1 MKTKSI
7 YFALTAIIAGFVY
20 RLTLCPTV
28 EFIDSGELALAC
40 KNLGIAHPTGYPL
53 YTLLGRLAS
62 FFPGSLIIDVNMMS
76 LIFTALGAG
85 FLFLLISELSEGI
98 KELSYISRNFVA
110 AMVASMAAFSP
121 IWWAQGVTNEVY
133 SLNLMLIPC
142 SLWLL
147 FYGIRKSEFR
157 FLSISL
163 YLLGLCL
170 ANHLS
175 AIYLVPGYIYLLFSF
190 YRKQKLAKYS
200 LLWMTGVFIFPISL
214 YLFLPIRASFKPFLN
229 WGGVNDLYFLYK
241 HISGWQYRVW
251 MFDKPFAIFDFSGK
265 VLPAVKLIWH
275 QFGWPG
281 TIFLGAGIIS
291 AAFKNRKLALFIGIT
306 ALLNLIYVLN
316 YEIGDIESYY
326 LPLILVSSILIALGF
341 ITAYNLI
348 VPRKYADSL
357 ISNRFWYL
365 IFILPVIN
373 LAGNFQDS
381 DCSRKTFARQGVIDI
396 ANSMPNGGVGLME
409 NWDFVSPWL
418 YMHFEENYR
427 SDVILLD
434 KELMRRSWYID
445 FIKRKF
451 PDIFNRSKAEF
462 EEFLRQ
468 VEPFE
473 RNRPFNPQVI
483 DRAYYGMLLAVIGNE
498 SQARPVYTN
507 IITDRNLLLRYPI
520 VPEGVLF
527 RFASQNDYQAFPRYQ
542 FNEVVWG
549 DSKVKRDKRVAYI
562 LSFYER
568 AFDARC
574 RYEMQFGHAEDSAY
588 YGDLR
593 SRVDRIIGEI
603 DFKL

>member
-7 YFALTAIIAGFVY
+7 YFALTAIIAGFIY

-28 EFIDSGELALAC
+28 EFIDSGELAMAC

-53 YTLLGRLAS
+53 YTMLGRLAS

-85 FLFLLISELSEGI
+85 FLFLLISELSGEFRG
-98 KELSYISRNFVA
+98 LSNWAKDFIA
-110 AMVASMAAFSP
+110 AMIALTAAFSP

-147 FYGIRKSEFR
+147 FFGIRKSEFR
-157 FLSISL
+157 FILISL

-190 YRKQKLAKYS
+190 YRKQKSAKYS
-200 LLWMTGVFIFPISL
+200 LLWMTGIFIFPISL

-251 MFDKPFAIFDFSGK
+251 MFDKPLAIFDFSDK
-265 VLPAVKLIWH
+265 VLPALKLILH

-281 TIFLGAGIIS
+281 VILIIFGLAGTIA
-291 AAFKNRKLALFIGIT
+291 KNRRLAVFIIIT
-306 ALLNLIYVLN
+306 FILNLIYVLN

-326 LPLILVSSILIALGF
+326 LPLIIALSIFAAFGF
-341 ITAYNLI
+341 INIYIYLQTKFKNDFNVLDGLIILVAVLPLFNL
-348 VPRKYADSL
+348 VM
-357 ISNRFWYL
+357 
-365 IFILPVIN
+365 
-373 LAGNFQDS
+373 NFEDV

-396 ANSMPNGGVGLME
+396 ANSMPGGGVALVE

-427 SDVILLD
+427 TDVVMLD

-451 PDIFNRSKAEF
+451 PEIYNRSKTEF

-473 RNRPFNPQVI
+473 RNRPYNPQVI

-498 SQARPVYTN
+498 SRVGQAYTN
-507 IITDRNLLLRYPI
+507 IIDDRNLLLRYPI

-527 RFASQNDYQAFPRYQ
+527 RFASQEEYRAIPRHK
-542 FNEVVWG
+542 FNEGLWG
-549 DSKVKRDKRVAYI
+549 DSRIKRDKRVAYL

-568 AFDARC
+568 AFDARS
-574 RYEMQFGHAEDSAY
+574 RYEKQFGHVDDSAY

-593 SRVDRIIGEI
+593 SRVDRIIRERDLG
-603 DFKL
+603 L